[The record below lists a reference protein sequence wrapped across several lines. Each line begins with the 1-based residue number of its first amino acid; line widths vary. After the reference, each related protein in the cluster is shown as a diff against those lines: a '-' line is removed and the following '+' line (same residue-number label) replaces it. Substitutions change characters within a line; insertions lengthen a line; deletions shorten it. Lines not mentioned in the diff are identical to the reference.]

1 MTLQGA
7 GRLAWRDADIV
18 MVSAAA
24 LVGVI
29 AIASAWFGAAR
40 ADSVAAQAAWLQLG
54 VAGFAVFAAGACLW
68 LLRGRRAVGE
78 RRSGLI
84 SLDDRLVDTIP
95 AESPAAGTRDG
106 PGSTASYELVRSV
119 GMTRVHLP
127 ECPLVAGKR
136 VEPANLG
143 DGQPCGV
150 CHD

>member
-1 MTLQGA
+1 MTPPGT

-24 LVGVI
+24 LVCVI

-40 ADSVAAQAAWLQLG
+40 AGSVAAQAAWLQVG
-54 VAGFAVFAAGACLW
+54 VAGFAVFAGGACLW

-84 SLDDRLVDTIP
+84 SLDDRLVDKVP
-95 AESPAAGTRDG
+95 ADSPAAGTRGG

-127 ECPLVAGKR
+127 ECPLLAGKR
-136 VEPANLG
+136 VEPATFS
-143 DGQPCGV
+143 DGPPCGV
-150 CHD
+150 CHE